1 MRLDNAGAQ
10 YRYWKRSRS
19 GKTRPAQDD
28 IISDP
33 SVNGAK
39 VPITAQAAA
48 LLTDLRIERV
58 EFIPLVV
65 PLSKTFRGSFYY
77 MTHRCTIITR
87 VYTNCGIVGECYNGD
102 ECETQPEVLRILR
115 TEIAPRVIGLSA
127 ASPELCWDAAL
138 FSSYNIL
145 RDRRLALS
153 AQACID
159 SAVWDALGKA
169 VGQPLY
175 RLWGGAKERLPVIA
189 IAGYYE
195 EGKTLADIVAE
206 MQQLQS
212 MGLGGCKFKVGGRS
226 AAEDAERVRAAR
238 SAVGPEFK
246 ICVDANQGWE
256 LREAVDFAY
265 RIEDLDI
272 MWFEEPCRWYNDR
285 RAMADVRRMSRIPIT
300 AGQSEFSRAGCR
312 DLMLEGAIDFCNF
325 DASWG
330 GGPSEWRRVAG
341 MAAAFGVTMAHHEEP
356 QISAHLLASISHSA
370 CLEVF
375 HPDRDPLFYQLVAN
389 RSKFDHGFY
398 AVPQGPGWGLELD
411 EGFIARTRA
420 E

>member
-1 MRLDNAGAQ
+1 LSTINE
-10 YRYWKRSRS
+10 
-19 GKTRPAQDD
+19 TP
-28 IISDP
+28 P
-33 SVNGAK
+33 NV
-39 VPITAQAAA
+39 AAA
-48 LLTDLRIERV
+48 STGAPAATLLADLRIERI
-58 EFIPLVV
+58 EFIPLIM
-65 PLSKTFRGSFYY
+65 PLPKTFRGSFYC

-87 VYTNCGIVGECYNGD
+87 VYTKGGIVGESYNGD
-102 ECETQPEVLRILR
+102 EYETQPEVLRILR
-115 TEIAPRVIGLSA
+115 TEIAPKVIGLSA

-138 FSSYNIL
+138 FPTYNIL
-145 RDRRLALS
+145 RDRKLALA

-159 SAVWDALGKA
+159 SAVWDAFGKA

-175 RLWGGAKERLPVIA
+175 RLWGGAKERLRVIA

-195 EGKTLADIVAE
+195 EGKTLADIGAE

-226 AAEDAERVRAAR
+226 PAEDAERVRAAR
-238 SAVGPEFK
+238 GAVGPEFK
-246 ICVDANQGWE
+246 LCVDANQGWE
-256 LREAVDFAY
+256 LRDAVDFAR

-356 QISAHLLASISHSA
+356 QIAAHLLASIPHSA

-375 HPDRDPLFYQLVAN
+375 HPDRDPLFYLLVAN
-389 RSKFDHGFY
+389 RAKFENGFY

-411 EGFIARTRA
+411 ESFIRRTRA

>member
-1 MRLDNAGAQ
+1 MN
-10 YRYWKRSRS
+10 
-19 GKTRPAQDD
+19 PA
-28 IISDP
+28 DP
-33 SVNGAK
+33 PAD
-39 VPITAQAAA
+39 ARAAA
-48 LLTDLRIERV
+48 LVADLKIERI
-58 EFIPLVV
+58 EFIPLVM
-65 PLSKTFRGSFYY
+65 PLPKTFRGSFYY

-87 VYTNCGIVGECYNGD
+87 VYTAGGIVGECYNGD
-102 ECETQPEVLRILR
+102 EYETQPEVLRILR
-115 TEIAPRVIGLSA
+115 TEIAPKMIGLSA
-127 ASPELCWDAAL
+127 ASPELCWEAAL
-138 FSSYNIL
+138 FPTYNIL
-145 RDRRLALS
+145 RDRKLALS

-159 SAVWDALGKA
+159 SAVWDAFGKA

-175 RLWGGAKERLPVIA
+175 RLWGGAKERLRVIA

-195 EGKTLADIVAE
+195 EGKTLADFGKE

-226 AAEDAERVRAAR
+226 PAEDAERVRTAR
-238 SAVGPEFK
+238 EAVGPEFK

-256 LREAVDFAY
+256 LRDAVDFAH
-265 RIEDLDI
+265 RIGDLDI

-285 RAMADVRRMSRIPIT
+285 KAMADVRRMSRIPIT
-300 AGQSEFSRAGCR
+300 AGQSESSRAGCR

-341 MAAAFGVTMAHHEEP
+341 MASAFGVTMAHHEEP
-356 QISAHLLASISHSA
+356 QISAHLLASIPHSA

-375 HPDRDPLFYQLVAN
+375 HPDRDPLFYVLVAN
-389 RSKFDHGFY
+389 RAPFENGFY
-398 AVPQGPGWGLELD
+398 TVPQGPGWGLELD
-411 EGFIARTRA
+411 ESVINKARA